1 MSKTLKNILND
12 PKRIISIAD
21 SAFQAVDSDNSGL
34 ITEDELFIIL
44 NCISKD
50 LGLNE
55 PSEDEVQ
62 EILEMTDIDKSGKL
76 DRNEFRILFKKIL
89 EAAIE
94 IC

>member
-1 MSKTLKNILND
+1 MSRTLKNILKDHN
-12 PKRIISIAD
+12 KLNSLAD
-21 SAFQAVDSDNSGL
+21 NAFETVDSDNSGL

-55 PSEDEVQ
+55 PTEDEVL
-62 EILEMTDIDKSGKL
+62 EILSMMDVDKSGKL
-76 DRNEFRILFKKIL
+76 DRKEFRILFRKIL
-89 EAAIE
+89 EAALD